1 MLVLEDGAL
10 KRELRLRS
18 GLSNEDALDVAFL
31 LSSVDL
37 VVKRGARGAQGR
49 SADISSDHFT
59 LRVEARLLMES
70 WRPLLRH

>member
-10 KRELRLRS
+10 KRELRLRG
-18 GLSNEDALDVAFL
+18 GLSNEDALDVALL

-37 VVKRGARGAQGR
+37 VVKRGVGGAQGR